1 MSKSDY
7 HDKIKLLEALD
18 IDLWVNKKNS
28 QIDNTIARN
37 IIIQDFIYEKQP
49 EIIDNFLVAA
59 KKSLK
64 DVEVSYLNF
73 EKIINLTTTELNSS
87 VKSIFL
93 IICNDDVV
101 RRITTSKFK
110 DKYIKETKNNRY
122 MFNTLLVSDNITNE
136 IKKAIWEDFLQ
147 IKDYE

>member
-73 EKIINLTTTELNSS
+73 EKIINLTATELNSS

-122 MFNTLLVSDNITNE
+122 MFNTLLVSDKITNE

>member
-7 HDKIKLLEALD
+7 HDKIKLLEALG

-87 VKSIFL
+87 VKNIFL

-122 MFNTLLVSDNITNE
+122 MFNTLLVSDKITNE

>member
-87 VKSIFL
+87 VKNIFL

-122 MFNTLLVSDNITNE
+122 MFNTLLVSDKITNE

>member
-110 DKYIKETKNNRY
+110 DNYIKETKNNRY
-122 MFNTLLVSDNITNE
+122 MFNTLLVSDKITNE

>member
-49 EIIDNFLVAA
+49 EIIDNFLIAV

-64 DVEVSYLNF
+64 DAEVSYLNF

-122 MFNTLLVSDNITNE
+122 MFNTLLVSDKITNE

>member
-7 HDKIKLLEALD
+7 HDKIKLLEALG

-122 MFNTLLVSDNITNE
+122 MFNTLLVSDKITNE

>member
-122 MFNTLLVSDNITNE
+122 MFNTLLVSDKITNE
-136 IKKAIWEDFLQ
+136 IKKAVWEDFLQ

>member
-1 MSKSDY
+1 M
-7 HDKIKLLEALD
+7 
-18 IDLWVNKKNS
+18 
-28 QIDNTIARN
+28 
-37 IIIQDFIYEKQP
+37 
-49 EIIDNFLVAA
+49 VAA

-73 EKIINLTTTELNSS
+73 EKIINLTTKELNSS

-122 MFNTLLVSDNITNE
+122 MFNTLLVSDKITNE

>member
-73 EKIINLTTTELNSS
+73 EKIINLTTKELNSS

-122 MFNTLLVSDNITNE
+122 MFNTLLVSDKITSE
-136 IKKAIWEDFLQ
+136 IKKAVWEDFLQ

>member
-49 EIIDNFLVAA
+49 EIIDNFLIAV

-73 EKIINLTTTELNSS
+73 EKIINLTTKELNSS

-122 MFNTLLVSDNITNE
+122 MFNTLLVSDKITSE
-136 IKKAIWEDFLQ
+136 IKKAVWEDFLQ

>member
-7 HDKIKLLEALD
+7 HDKIKLLEALG

-64 DVEVSYLNF
+64 HVEVSYLNF
-73 EKIINLTTTELNSS
+73 EKIINLTTKELNSS

-122 MFNTLLVSDNITNE
+122 MFNTLLVSDKITNE

>member
-122 MFNTLLVSDNITNE
+122 MFNTLLVSDKITSE
-136 IKKAIWEDFLQ
+136 IKKAVWEDFLQ

>member
-1 MSKSDY
+1 MSK
-7 HDKIKLLEALD
+7 
-18 IDLWVNKKNS
+18 NK
-28 QIDNTIARN
+28 
-37 IIIQDFIYEKQP
+37 
-49 EIIDNFLVAA
+49 
-59 KKSLK
+59 
-64 DVEVSYLNF
+64 VS
-73 EKIINLTTTELNSS
+73 IINKAKIFINWLGYDSENKVEKLIYLIKNNNTKSNICNVYPNELTKRFWLQLII
-87 VKSIFL
+87 KCL

-122 MFNTLLVSDNITNE
+122 MFNTLLVSDKITNE

>member
-93 IICNDDVV
+93 IICNDDLV

-122 MFNTLLVSDNITNE
+122 MFNTLLVSDKITNE

>member
-93 IICNDDVV
+93 IICNDDLV

-122 MFNTLLVSDNITNE
+122 MFNTLLVSDKITNE
-136 IKKAIWEDFLQ
+136 IKKEIWEDILK
-147 IKDYE
+147 IKDYK

>member
-73 EKIINLTTTELNSS
+73 EKIINLTATELNSS

-93 IICNDDVV
+93 IICNDDLV

-122 MFNTLLVSDNITNE
+122 MFNTLLVSDKITNE

>member
-49 EIIDNFLVAA
+49 EIIDNFLIAV

-64 DVEVSYLNF
+64 DAEVSYLNF

-93 IICNDDVV
+93 IICNDDLV

-122 MFNTLLVSDNITNE
+122 MFNTLLVSDKITNE

>member
-1 MSKSDY
+1 MSKSDF

-93 IICNDDVV
+93 IICNDDLV

-122 MFNTLLVSDNITNE
+122 MFNTLLVSDKITNE

>member
-49 EIIDNFLVAA
+49 EIIDNFLIAV

-73 EKIINLTTTELNSS
+73 EKIINLTATELNSS

-122 MFNTLLVSDNITNE
+122 MFNTLLVSDKITNE

>member
-49 EIIDNFLVAA
+49 EIIDNFLIAV

-110 DKYIKETKNNRY
+110 DKYIKEKKNNRY
-122 MFNTLLVSDNITNE
+122 MFNTLLVSDKITNE

>member
-122 MFNTLLVSDNITNE
+122 MFNTLLVSDKITNE